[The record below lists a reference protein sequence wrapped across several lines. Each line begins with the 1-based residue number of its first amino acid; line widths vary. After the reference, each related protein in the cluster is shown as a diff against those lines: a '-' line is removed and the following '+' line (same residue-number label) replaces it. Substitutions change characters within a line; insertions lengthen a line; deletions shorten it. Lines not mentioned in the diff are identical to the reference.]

1 MSTGKFGGFAQHM
14 SDIGLVFDMHF
25 TEEELLQLQKWS
37 VFDRKIMEGI
47 SSLPGGIQFPTRTD
61 NGPVSANSMAWQWV
75 NFIRKPIK
83 GQTDRHKYI
92 LVPLQQQLS
101 SNEWTL
107 DHLIEGYTITNLIN
121 GLDGAL
127 VPEHLVV
134 ISLLFLWHFS

>member
-25 TEEELLQLQKWS
+25 TKEELLQLSKWS

-61 NGPVSANSMAWQWV
+61 NGPISADSTAWQLV

-83 GQTDRHKYI
+83 GQTGHHKYI

-107 DHLIEGYTITNLIN
+107 NHLIAGYTITNPIS
-121 GLDGAL
+121 GLDGAS

-134 ISLLFLWHFS
+134 ISLLFLSHFS